1 MSASSLQER
10 QKPASIDERLAYRQP
25 EANIIF
31 DLIACL
37 DAAPADWVIPW
48 LKLIRQRMSE
58 VGLGW
63 RDIAFILKESVRKS
77 VQNHPPR
84 F

>member
-10 QKPASIDERLAYRQP
+10 QKPATVEERLASRKR
-25 EANIIF
+25 EANILF

-37 DAAPADWVIPW
+37 DTAPAGLVIPW
-48 LKLIRQRMSE
+48 FKLIGQRLSE
-58 VGLGW
+58 VGLSW
-63 RDIAFILKESVRKS
+63 KDIAFILKDS
-77 VQNHPPR
+77 VQNHPER